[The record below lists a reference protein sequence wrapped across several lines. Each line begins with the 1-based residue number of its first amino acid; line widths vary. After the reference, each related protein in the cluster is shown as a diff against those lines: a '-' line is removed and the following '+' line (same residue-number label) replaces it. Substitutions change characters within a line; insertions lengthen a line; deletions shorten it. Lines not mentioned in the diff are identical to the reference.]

1 MAPASSYPASTIPV
15 LTVRTERHGELMN
28 YNEFE
33 KKLKEHSKDLKK
45 YGAILFVVG
54 FLMMC
59 LPYLLS

>member
-1 MAPASSYPASTIPV
+1 MAQVVSFPASTTPV